1 MKQYDTIFLDRD
13 GTLNPDSGYINDL
26 SQFNF
31 FDFTMEGL
39 KILSENG
46 NRFCIIT
53 NQSGIGRGM
62 IEVDKLSEIH
72 DYILN
77 TFHKKDLE
85 LLGIYYC
92 PDHPDKA
99 TKFRKPSIGMFL
111 EAAKDH
117 NIEIT
122 KCLMMGD
129 ALSDIQAGV
138 NLGMDTMLLLTGRGV
153 DTADHLGKLRPNYI
167 AENILDGANL
177 LLEKPSS

>member
-1 MKQYDTIFLDRD
+1 MKKYDTIFLDRD
-13 GTLNPDSGYINDL
+13 GTLNPDPGYINSID
-26 SQFNF
+26 QFEF
-31 FDFTMEGL
+31 YDFTMDAMKQLGDA
-39 KILSENG
+39 G
-46 NRFCIIT
+46 HRFCIIT

-77 TFHKKDLE
+77 TFHKNDLE

-92 PDHPDKA
+92 PDHPDNA
-99 TKFRKPSIGMFL
+99 TNFRKPGSGMFL

-138 NLGMDTMLLLTGRGV
+138 NLEMDTMLLLTGGGI
-153 DTADHLGKLRPNYI
+153 DTADQLGKLRPNFI

-177 LLEKPSS
+177 LLDQPSS

>member
-1 MKQYDTIFLDRD
+1 MKKYDTIFLDRD
-13 GTLNPDSGYINDL
+13 GTLNPDPGYINDL
-26 SQFNF
+26 SQFEF
-31 FDFTMEGL
+31 YDFTIDGL
-39 KILSENG
+39 KRLKEYG

-53 NQSGIGRGM
+53 NQSGIGRGI
-62 IEVDKLSEIH
+62 IEMDKLSEIH

-77 TFHKKDLE
+77 SFYKNDLE

-99 TKFRKPSIGMFL
+99 TKFRKPGSGMFL

-138 NLGMDTMLLLTGRGV
+138 NLRMDTMLLLTGRGKE
-153 DTADHLGKLRPNYI
+153 TADHLGKLRPNFI

-177 LLEKPSS
+177 LLEHSSS

>member
-13 GTLNPDSGYINDL
+13 GTLNPDPGYINDL

-77 TFHKKDLE
+77 TS
-85 LLGIYYC
+85 LLAALKYY
-92 PDHPDKA
+92 
-99 TKFRKPSIGMFL
+99 L
-111 EAAKDH
+111 
-117 NIEIT
+117 
-122 KCLMMGD
+122 
-129 ALSDIQAGV
+129 
-138 NLGMDTMLLLTGRGV
+138 
-153 DTADHLGKLRPNYI
+153 HL
-167 AENILDGANL
+167 
-177 LLEKPSS
+177 